1 LVQGAD
7 SNKKGR
13 NRLLM
18 QKTPAL
24 GMTPDGTLGS
34 DLGFDFQKTEAVLME
49 PSGIRARGA
58 RRKNPPHDYKNVS
71 EL

>member
-1 LVQGAD
+1 
-7 SNKKGR
+7 
-13 NRLLM
+13 M

-24 GMTPDGTLGS
+24 GMTPYGTLGS
-34 DLGFDFQKTEAVLME
+34 NLGFDFQKTEAVLME

-58 RRKNPPHDYKNVS
+58 RRKKLSHDYKNVS